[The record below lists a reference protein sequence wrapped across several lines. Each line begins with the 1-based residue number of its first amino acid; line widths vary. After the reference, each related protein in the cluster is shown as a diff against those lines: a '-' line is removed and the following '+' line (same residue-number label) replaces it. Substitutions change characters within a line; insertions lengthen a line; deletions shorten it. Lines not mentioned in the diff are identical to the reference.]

1 MVRQIKKGIS
11 VSPGIAIAK
20 AFILDSEEYQVPH
33 RCIDPALCT
42 DEIERVNKAFDE
54 AIKEFNQLES
64 EHHEMGKLDIRDLF
78 SVHRHFLQ
86 DESLRKHV
94 TDLIQNDSVTA
105 EYAISTVFDQLRR
118 HFTQVHDHYIS
129 GRAADI
135 ADIEKRV
142 LRHLINIKQFNL
154 SELDQ
159 EVIIVAREL
168 GPTQIASFDPRFV
181 KGIACDT
188 GGETSHASI
197 IARSMGFPAVVGL
210 EDLTGNIHYD
220 DTIIVD
226 GNSGTVIINPDPKTI
241 SEYQKAAQ
249 ALSSFRKILH
259 SIKHEPAV
267 TKDGVRIRM
276 LANIEFPYEVDKVLE
291 NGAEGIGLFRTE
303 FLYLQHGTEPS
314 EEDHYNAYA
323 QVIKSLKGRPLTIRT
338 MDLGADK
345 FTQSHRFKPEANPF
359 LGLRSIRFSL
369 KHRDMFV
376 AQLRA
381 ILRASVLGPTKIMF
395 PLITNAKELML
406 ARGILNGVMSDLKNE
421 GIPYNKDIPVGIMI
435 EVPSAALMAWSL
447 ARNAAFFSIG
457 TNDLTQYALAVDRG
471 NAQVAELYSTSEPA
485 VLQLIKSTVEGAK
498 SNGIDVSVCGLMASE
513 PNYIMLLLGMLIPT
527 LSLTSFMIPEIKKL
541 IRSVTMSDCEKIART
556 VLEMESA
563 EQISE
568 FLASETRPLLSKVF

>member
-1 MVRQIKKGIS
+1 MVQQIKTGIS
-11 VSPGIAIAK
+11 VSQGIAIGK
-20 AFILDSEEYQVPH
+20 AIILDSEEYQIPH
-33 RCIDPALCT
+33 RCIDPALCI
-42 DEIERVNKAFDE
+42 DEIERVNKAFNE
-54 AIKEFNQLES
+54 SIKELGQLES
-64 EHHEMGKLDIRDLF
+64 EHHEMDKLDIRDLF

-86 DESLRKHV
+86 DESLRKRV

-105 EYAISTVFDQLRR
+105 EYASSTVFDQLRH

-135 ADIEKRV
+135 ADIRKRV
-142 LRHLINIKQFNL
+142 LRHLTNIKQVNL

-159 EVIIVAREL
+159 KVIIIAKEL
-168 GPTQIASFDPRFV
+168 GPTQVASFDLRFV

-210 EDLTGNIHYD
+210 EDLTENIHHD

-226 GNSGTVIINPDPKTI
+226 GNSGTVVINPDPKTI
-241 SEYQKAAQ
+241 SEYKEAAQ
-249 ALSSFRKILH
+249 ALSSFRKILN

-267 TKDGVRIRM
+267 TKDGVHIKM
-276 LANIEFPYEVDKVLE
+276 LANIEFPYEADKVLE

-303 FLYLQHGTEPS
+303 FLYLQSGIEPS
-314 EEDHYNAYA
+314 EEDHYMAYA
-323 QVIKSLKGRPLTIRT
+323 QVIKDLKGHLVTIRT

-345 FTQSHRFKPEANPF
+345 ITQSHRFKHEVNPF

-381 ILRASVLGPTKIMF
+381 ILRASVLGPTRIMF
-395 PLITNAKELML
+395 PLITNAKELTL
-406 ARGILNGVMSDLKNE
+406 AREVLNGVMADLEDE
-421 GIPYNKDIPVGIMI
+421 GIPYDKDIPVGIMI
-435 EVPSAALMAWSL
+435 EVPSAALMARSL
-447 ARNAAFFSIG
+447 AKQAAFFSIG
-457 TNDLTQYALAVDRG
+457 TNDLTQYVLAVDRG
-471 NAQVAELYSTSEPA
+471 NTQVAELFSTSEPA

-498 SNGIDVSVCGLMASE
+498 ANGIDVSVCGRMASE
-513 PNYIMLLLGMLIPT
+513 PIYIMLLLGMLIPT
-527 LSLTSFMIPEIKKL
+527 LSLTPFMIPEIKQL
-541 IRSVTMSDCEKIART
+541 IRSVKMSDCEKVART

-563 EQISE
+563 EQISD
-568 FLASETRPLLSKVF
+568 FLENQTRLLLPEVF

>member
-1 MVRQIKKGIS
+1 MVQQIKTGIS

-20 AFILDSEEYQVPH
+20 AIILDSEEYQIPH
-33 RCIDPALCT
+33 RCIDPALCI

-54 AIKEFNQLES
+54 AIKELGQLES

-105 EYAISTVFDQLRR
+105 EYAISTVFDQLRQ
-118 HFTQVHDHYIS
+118 HFTQVHDRYIS

-168 GPTQIASFDPRFV
+168 GPTLIASFDPRFV

-197 IARSMGFPAVVGL
+197 IARSMGFPAVVGM
-210 EDLTGNIHYD
+210 EDLTENIHHD

-226 GNSGTVIINPDPKTI
+226 GSSGTVVINPDPKTI
-241 SEYQKAAQ
+241 SEYQEAAQ
-249 ALSSFRKILH
+249 AFSSFRKILH

-267 TKDGVRIRM
+267 TKDGVRINM

-303 FLYLQHGTEPS
+303 FLYLQRGTEPS
-314 EEDHYNAYA
+314 EEDHYKAYA
-323 QVIKSLKGRPLTIRT
+323 QVIKDLKGHPLTIRT

-381 ILRASVLGPTKIMF
+381 ILRASVLGPTRIMF
-395 PLITNAKELML
+395 PLITNVKELML
-406 ARGILNGVMSDLKNE
+406 AREVLKGAMADLEDE
-421 GIPYNKDIPVGIMI
+421 GIPYDKDIPVGIMI
-435 EVPSAALMAWSL
+435 EVPSAALMARSL
-447 ARNAAFFSIG
+447 AKHAAFFSIG

-471 NAQVAELYSTSEPA
+471 NAQVAELFSTSEPA

-498 SNGIDVSVCGLMASE
+498 ANGIDVSVCGRMASE
-513 PNYIMLLLGMLIPT
+513 PTYIMLLLGMLIPT
-527 LSLTSFMIPEIKKL
+527 LSMTPFMIPEIKKL
-541 IRSVTMSDCEKIART
+541 IRSVTMSDCEKVART

-563 EQISE
+563 EQVSE
-568 FLASETRPLLSKVF
+568 FLVNQTNSLLSEAF

>member
-1 MVRQIKKGIS
+1 MVQQIKTGIS

-20 AFILDSEEYQVPH
+20 AIILDSEEYQIPH
-33 RCIDPALCT
+33 RCIDPALCI
-42 DEIERVNKAFDE
+42 DEIERVNKAFNE
-54 AIKEFNQLES
+54 AIKELGQLES

-78 SVHRHFLQ
+78 SVHQRFLQ

-105 EYAISTVFDQLRR
+105 EYAISTVFDQLRQ
-118 HFTQVHDHYIS
+118 HFTQVHDRYIS

-142 LRHLINIKQFNL
+142 LRHLINIKRFKL

-210 EDLTGNIHYD
+210 EDLTENIHHD

-226 GNSGTVIINPDPKTI
+226 GSSGTVVINPDPRTI
-241 SEYQKAAQ
+241 SEYQEAAQ

-259 SIKHEPAV
+259 STKHEPAV

-303 FLYLQHGTEPS
+303 LLYLQRGIEPS
-314 EEDHYNAYA
+314 EEDHYRAYA
-323 QVIKSLKGRPLTIRT
+323 
-338 MDLGADK
+338 
-345 FTQSHRFKPEANPF
+345 
-359 LGLRSIRFSL
+359 
-369 KHRDMFV
+369 
-376 AQLRA
+376 
-381 ILRASVLGPTKIMF
+381 
-395 PLITNAKELML
+395 
-406 ARGILNGVMSDLKNE
+406 
-421 GIPYNKDIPVGIMI
+421 
-435 EVPSAALMAWSL
+435 
-447 ARNAAFFSIG
+447 
-457 TNDLTQYALAVDRG
+457 
-471 NAQVAELYSTSEPA
+471 
-485 VLQLIKSTVEGAK
+485 
-498 SNGIDVSVCGLMASE
+498 
-513 PNYIMLLLGMLIPT
+513 
-527 LSLTSFMIPEIKKL
+527 
-541 IRSVTMSDCEKIART
+541 
-556 VLEMESA
+556 
-563 EQISE
+563 
-568 FLASETRPLLSKVF
+568 

>member
-1 MVRQIKKGIS
+1 MVQQIKTGIS

-20 AFILDSEEYQVPH
+20 AVILDSEEYQIPH
-33 RCIDPALCT
+33 RCIDPALCL
-42 DEIERVNKAFDE
+42 DEIDQVNKAFDE
-54 AIKEFNQLES
+54 AIKELGQLES

-78 SVHRHFLQ
+78 SVHRHLLQ

-94 TDLIQNDSVTA
+94 TDLIQNNSVTA
-105 EYAISTVFDQLRR
+105 EYAISIVFVQLRQ
-118 HFTQVHDHYIS
+118 HFTRIHDRYIS
-129 GRAADI
+129 GRASDI

-142 LRHLINIKQFNL
+142 LRHLINIKQVNL
-154 SELDQ
+154 SELNQ
-159 EVIIVAREL
+159 EVILVAKEL

-197 IARSMGFPAVVGL
+197 IARSMGFPAVVGMD
-210 EDLTGNIHYD
+210 DLTENIHPD

-226 GNSGTVIINPDPKTI
+226 GNSGTVVINPDPKTI
-241 SEYQKAAQ
+241 SEYQEAAQ
-249 ALSSFRKILH
+249 ALNSFRKMLH

-267 TKDGVRIRM
+267 TKDGVRINM
-276 LANIEFPYEVDKVLE
+276 LANIEFPYEADKVLE

-303 FLYLQHGTEPS
+303 FLYLQRGTEPS
-314 EEDHYNAYA
+314 EEDHYKAYA
-323 QVIKSLKGRPLTIRT
+323 QVIKDLKGHPLTIRT

-381 ILRASVLGPTKIMF
+381 ILRASVLGPTRIMF
-395 PLITNAKELML
+395 PLITNIKELML
-406 ARGILNGVMSDLKNE
+406 AREVLNGVMADLEDE

-447 ARNAAFFSIG
+447 AKNAAFFSIG

-498 SNGIDVSVCGLMASE
+498 ANRIDVSVCGRMASE
-513 PNYIMLLLGMLIPT
+513 PTYIMLLLGMLIPT
-527 LSLTSFMIPEIKKL
+527 LSLTPFMIPEIKKL
-541 IRSVTMSDCEKIART
+541 IRSVTMSDCEKVART

-563 EQISE
+563 EQVSE
-568 FLASETRPLLSKVF
+568 FLVNQTRLLFPEFF